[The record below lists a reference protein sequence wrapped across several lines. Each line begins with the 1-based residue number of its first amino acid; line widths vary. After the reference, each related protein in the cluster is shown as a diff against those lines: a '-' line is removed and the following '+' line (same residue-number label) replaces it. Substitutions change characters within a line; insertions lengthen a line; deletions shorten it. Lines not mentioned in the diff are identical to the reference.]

1 MIKILGILTLTLA
14 TGILHAQDST
24 QFMNAHVVIADT
36 SSDYYKLRAQMFELS
51 KKLDFKIGTLGRG
64 FDDEHK
70 ILCLPKDSDDDI
82 YAGSYFPRRFSS
94 ESLSIEYLDYYRDG
108 GLHNSGSFALVCA
121 ITGNIEKAKKVKSK
135 ISPHSGM
142 VFILPSRIYI
152 DCMH

>member
-70 ILCLPKDSDDDI
+70 ADTKELVLNLREHLTP
-82 YAGSYFPRRFSS
+82 P
-94 ESLSIEYLDYYRDG
+94 YL
-108 GLHNSGSFALVCA
+108 
-121 ITGNIEKAKKVKSK
+121 
-135 ISPHSGM
+135 
-142 VFILPSRIYI
+142 
-152 DCMH
+152 